1 MYVGGGERGGVPPFP
16 PLGETLGTCMWEE
29 GSVPSICFLCLS
41 HQCQGHAPQHE
52 ASSCTQQG
60 HKNGNDA
67 CHYAQCTTRR
77 ISDQGT
83 DGGGEEGRGGGET
96 GSGHWLIKEHIMQT
110 IYILDIVCRP
120 QTTSYLE
127 GGT

>member
-83 DGGGEEGRGGGET
+83 DGGGEEGRGGGNREWSLADQRAHHADYIHT
-96 GSGHWLIKEHIMQT
+96 GHCMPPTNH
-110 IYILDIVCRP
+110 
-120 QTTSYLE
+120 
-127 GGT
+127 